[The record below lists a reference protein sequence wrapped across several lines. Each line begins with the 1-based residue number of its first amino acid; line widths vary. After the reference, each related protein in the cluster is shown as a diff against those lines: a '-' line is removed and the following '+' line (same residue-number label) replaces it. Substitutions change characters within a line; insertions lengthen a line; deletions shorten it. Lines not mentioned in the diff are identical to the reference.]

1 MLNGQFIDQVGHAQM
16 AVSCGAV
23 RGDPQ
28 CQRQSAAQ
36 LCQPA
41 GGGRVGGCP
50 LVSGDPGNQGD
61 GFGGREHV
69 QGETL
74 RAVEG
79 YQATDSVAAGDYDKA
94 AGCPGQQRPDLPGAC
109 RVVQDDKDPPAAEQA
124 PVHRRQ
130 LI

>member
-1 MLNGQFIDQVGHAQM
+1 MLNGQFINQVGHAQM

-28 CQRQSAAQ
+28 CQRQSAHNCAN
-36 LCQPA
+36 LLAAA
-41 GGGRVGGCP
+41 GSAAP